1 MFRNLPS
8 QSLFQQLIPSRR
20 ERIFAAWCIFVDS
33 GGLGDFGDARAGLA
47 EASDAQ
53 ASLAEACQS
62 FFKRFDVRPGG
73 FLSILT
79 ASPEIP

>member
-1 MFRNLPS
+1 M
-8 QSLFQQLIPSRR
+8 
-20 ERIFAAWCIFVDS
+20 DS

-53 ASLAEACQS
+53 ASLAEASQS
-62 FFKRFDVRPGG
+62 LFKHFDVRPGG